1 MKELKPLGKG
11 KGSLSGKVIKALGKS
26 SGFELPLPSLKKE
39 STGVSTYHESY
50 DIQKEFKNALL
61 EVERRRAY
69 DIMQI
74 QRHNSFR

>member
-26 SGFELPLPSLKKE
+26 SGFELPLPSPEEK
-39 STGVSTYHESY
+39 STGVSAYHESY
-50 DIQKEFKNALL
+50 DVQREFKNAML
-61 EVERRRAY
+61 EVERLRAK
-69 DIMQI
+69 DIMQF